1 MNLLFIKIQICARH
15 FCDENSNFL
24 DAIWSDLSVT
34 TSADK
39 PVPVTSERSVNPS
52 YSLLSSMLSSSCL
65 RHEHAPTL
73 TCTVR
78 GENGPTIRLTPSA
91 PPPSSGTSTRPR
103 SHPGRCRYSGRREGG
118 GGGFPNSA
126 NIELFCEISPTVFQR
141 FFNRLNKF

>member
-1 MNLLFIKIQICARH
+1 MDYYGLFNKIQICARH
-15 FCDENSNFL
+15 FCDENSNLL

-91 PPPSSGTSTRPR
+91 PPPSSGTSTRPHSR
-103 SHPGRCRYSGRREGG
+103 AGRCRYSGRREGG
-118 GGGFPNSA
+118 WG
-126 NIELFCEISPTVFQR
+126 ISQQCQH
-141 FFNRLNKF
+141 